1 MNENQKFY
9 NELVQ
14 RYIDGRA
21 NEKELALFFHLL
33 KEGKLDQYLEEN
45 EVQINISNKIN
56 PKKVL
61 YIKYLKYAAILF
73 LVGFTTIS
81 IIKYRN
87 TLEINDQKALLNKIL
102 PASEKAILL
111 LSDGEEIKLDSN
123 SNGLYL
129 NGGQLK
135 NGYGKLVNDNINEHY
150 LINVPKGGT
159 FHLVLSDGSKV
170 WLNSDSKLKF
180 PQHFND
186 GVRQVELTGEGF
198 FEISKRTMENG
209 KQQSFIVKTKRQS
222 VEVLGTSF
230 NIRAYGNEE
239 NVKSTLFSGIVKTK
253 DNYSNQIATLAPGQ
267 QAISDSTGALNVS
280 IADLEEI
287 SGWRSG
293 SFIFNDAP
301 LKEILSQMSTWYDVK
316 IKING
321 NEDFRFN
328 GLFSRNLSLGD
339 ALNVIGHS
347 TDLDVKYKDNQVIV
361 SAK

>member
-56 PKKVL
+56 LKKVL

-81 IIKYRN
+81 IVKYRN

-135 NGYGKLVNDNINEHY
+135 NGY
-150 LINVPKGGT
+150 
-159 FHLVLSDGSKV
+159 
-170 WLNSDSKLKF
+170 
-180 PQHFND
+180 
-186 GVRQVELTGEGF
+186 
-198 FEISKRTMENG
+198 
-209 KQQSFIVKTKRQS
+209 
-222 VEVLGTSF
+222 
-230 NIRAYGNEE
+230 
-239 NVKSTLFSGIVKTK
+239 
-253 DNYSNQIATLAPGQ
+253 
-267 QAISDSTGALNVS
+267 
-280 IADLEEI
+280 
-287 SGWRSG
+287 
-293 SFIFNDAP
+293 
-301 LKEILSQMSTWYDVK
+301 
-316 IKING
+316 
-321 NEDFRFN
+321 
-328 GLFSRNLSLGD
+328 
-339 ALNVIGHS
+339 
-347 TDLDVKYKDNQVIV
+347 
-361 SAK
+361 